1 MVTTRQIILGD
12 GRALGFAE
20 YGDPK
25 GKPVF
30 YCHGFPASRLE
41 AELTASV
48 AARIGVRVV
57 AADRPGFGRS
67 DFRPDRSIT
76 DWPDDLGE
84 LADRLGIERFA
95 VLGVSGGG
103 PYALA
108 CALRLPARL
117 TRVGLVCGLGP
128 LAATGLLREMGWPA
142 RVSFGLARR
151 MPLLLRLLYEGLL
164 GPPLR
169 RYPEAAMKLLTVAAP
184 AADREVLA
192 RPEVRRILAASIGEA
207 FRPGMRGA
215 TWEMG
220 LYGRPWGFAPEEIA
234 VPVRL
239 WHGTADGTVPFSHGR
254 HLAAALPNCRPVFA
268 EGEGHFTLPI
278 GHMEEILRTLSE

>member
-1 MVTTRQIILGD
+1 MVTTRQVILGD
-12 GRALGFAE
+12 GRILGFAE
-20 YGDPK
+20 YGAPE

-41 AELTASV
+41 AELTATT

-57 AADRPGFGRS
+57 AADRPGFGFS
-67 DFRPDRSIT
+67 DFKPERSLI
-76 DWPDDLGE
+76 DWPDDLRE
-84 LADRLGIERFA
+84 LADALGIERFA

-108 CALRLPARL
+108 CTHRLAPRL
-117 TRVGLVCGLGP
+117 SRVGLVCALGP
-128 LAATGLLREMGWPA
+128 LAGTALLRGMGWPA

-151 MPLLLRLLYEGLL
+151 TPRLLRLLYEGLL
-164 GPPLR
+164 GPFLR
-169 RYPEAAMKLLTVAAP
+169 KHPSAAINLLTVAAP
-184 AADREVLA
+184 SADREVLA
-192 RPEVRRILAASIGEA
+192 RPEVHRILTASIGEA
-207 FRPGMRGA
+207 FRPGLRGA

-220 LYGRPWGFAPEEIA
+220 LYSRPWGFAPEEIA
-234 VPVRL
+234 LPVHL
-239 WHGTADGTVPFSHGR
+239 WHGTADATVPFSHGR
-254 HLAAALPNCRPVFA
+254 HLAAALPNCRSVYV

>member
-1 MVTTRQIILGD
+1 MVTTRQVILGD
-12 GRALGFAE
+12 GRTLGFSE

-25 GKPVF
+25 GKPLF

-41 AELTASV
+41 AELTAT
-48 AARIGVRVV
+48 AAAWIGVRVV
-57 AADRPGFGRS
+57 AADRPGFGLS
-67 DFRPDRSIT
+67 DFKPGRSLI
-76 DWPDDLGE
+76 DWPDDLRE
-84 LADRLGIERFA
+84 LADLLGIDRFS

-117 TRVGLVCGLGP
+117 KGVGVVCGLGP
-128 LAATGLLREMGWPA
+128 LAGTGLLREMGWPA
-142 RVSFGLARR
+142 RTSFGLARR
-151 MPLLLRLLYEGLL
+151 MPRLLRLLYEGLL

-169 RYPEAAMKLLTVAAP
+169 RHPEAAMNLLTVAAP
-184 AADREVLA
+184 AADRAVLA
-192 RPEVRRILAASIGEA
+192 RPEVHRIITASIGEA

-220 LYGRPWGFAPEEIA
+220 LYSRPWGFAPEEIA
-234 VPVRL
+234 IPVRL
-239 WHGTADGTVPFSHGR
+239 WHGTADGTVPSSHGR
-254 HLAAALPNCRPVFA
+254 HLATALPNCLPVFT